1 MVEDPAFEVES
12 RLWDGSVP
20 KLRDDWRGLAI
31 GPANGW
37 LALFGDMHQ
46 VGTKREAKRD
56 MIRNSGSVLRHNQLP
71 ALRQPFS
78 VPRHFATQ
86 VPGSNRSSRKAS
98 VV

>member
-12 RLWDGSVP
+12 RLWDDSVP

-37 LALFGDMHQ
+37 LAFFGDMHQ

-56 MIRNSGSVLRHNQLP
+56 MIRNSGSVLRHNRFLFPATLLP
-71 ALRQPFS
+71 KCQGRTGAAVRRALCRFS
-78 VPRHFATQ
+78 QDA
-86 VPGSNRSSRKAS
+86 
-98 VV
+98 